1 MDRWMPGHEWDE
13 EESTAVTEVVGDDR
27 EAVPGVR
34 HAYLLVMAGT
44 NLGEMIKLGPEPMVI
59 GRSKSAGLRLLDEG
73 VSRNHAR
80 IGRSGTD
87 WVVSD
92 LHSRNG
98 TFVNGDRVER
108 RVLEEGDR
116 IQLGRHAI
124 LKLVLADHLDHTFQ
138 QHLYDSSLR
147 DGLTLAF
154 NRRYFIDRLDG
165 ELRFARRHGEPLSV
179 LMLDLDHFKE
189 VNDEHGH
196 LAGDHVLRSF
206 ADVMRKSVRNE
217 DVFARYGGE
226 EFAIISRATPLARA
240 SILGERLRR
249 ATAAMS
255 VQLDPV
261 RIGVTTSVGIASL
274 PECDTDSALDL
285 IAAADRALYAAKN
298 RGRNCVVLWEIGA
311 GDEPT
316 QG

>member
-1 MDRWMPGHEWDE
+1 MPHEWDE
-13 EESTAVTEVVGDDR
+13 EESTAVTEVVGDGAKDS
-27 EAVPGVR
+27 PGAR
-34 HAYLLVMAGT
+34 QAYLLVMAGS
-44 NLGEMIKLGPEPMVI
+44 NLGEMIKLDGQPMII
-59 GRSKSAGLRLLDEG
+59 GRSKTAGLRLLDDG
-73 VSRNHAR
+73 VSRSHAR
-80 IGRSGTD
+80 VARAGND

-92 LHSRNG
+92 LGSRNG
-98 TFVNGDRVER
+98 CFVNGERVER

-124 LKLVLADHLDHTFQ
+124 LKLILADHLDEAFQ

-179 LMLDLDHFKE
+179 LLLDLDHFKQ
-189 VNDEHGH
+189 VNDQHGH

-226 EFAIISRATPLARA
+226 EFAIISRATPRA
-240 SILGERLRR
+240 KAAILGERLRK
-249 ATAAMS
+249 ATAGMVAE
-255 VQLDPV
+255 LEKT
-261 RIGVTTSVGIASL
+261 RITVTTSVGIASL
-274 PECDTDSALDL
+274 PECDTERAVDL
-285 IAAADRALYAAKN
+285 IAAADRALYAAKH
-298 RGRNCVVLWEIGA
+298 RGRNMVVMWEEGLSE
-311 GDEPT
+311 EPT
-316 QG
+316 RG